1 MLQEADLLRD
11 DAHDEADNI
20 SVHGAAGEIGDPERQ
35 QGHKAGLA
43 EQDERGLVLGG
54 QRGNELFLDNG
65 GLRSLVAFKDGARP
79 LHGTGVVALDEALGL
94 AAQERS
100 GERVA
105 DDALHRDNDRGQNT
119 GELERIGRAERL
131 DGVVDD
137 DGGNPAAGDRADE
150 SHGEVVAQNRAGGEE
165 HQNAAHDNDR
175 EAKHHGL
182 PLGNELLEVKKR
194 SHIDDEDAGHHIGN
208 GDKAGIGEQSRR
220 NNARPEQDQER
231 DRGEEQYGDDGVRF
245 VGNEVADREYNTHD
259 RQG

>member
-1 MLQEADLLRD
+1 MPGVLILEAMGQVGGIFIMYCEEYRGMTTFFAGID
-11 DAHDEADNI
+11 DVRFRKPVVPGDQLVIESKMMRYKGLI
-20 SVHGAAGEIGDPERQ
+20 GKVESVA
-35 QGHKAGLA
+35 K
-43 EQDERGLVLGG
+43 
-54 QRGNELFLDNG
+54 
-65 GLRSLVAFKDGARP
+65 
-79 LHGTGVVALDEALGL
+79 
-94 AAQERS
+94 
-100 GERVA
+100 
-105 DDALHRDNDRGQNT
+105 
-119 GELERIGRAERL
+119 
-131 DGVVDD
+131 VD
-137 DGGNPAAGDRADE
+137 
-150 SHGEVVAQNRAGGEE
+150 GEVVAQNRAGGEE

-220 NNARPEQDQER
+220 DNARPEQDQER